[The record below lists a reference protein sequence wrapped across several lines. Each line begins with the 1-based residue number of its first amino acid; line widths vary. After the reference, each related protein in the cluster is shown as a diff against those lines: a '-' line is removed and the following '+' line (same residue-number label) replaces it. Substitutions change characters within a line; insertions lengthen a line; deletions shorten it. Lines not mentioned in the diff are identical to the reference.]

1 MKSAGKVYDNF
12 SNSQKKIDQRKK
24 PFNWFFI
31 LKIKLSPFTS
41 CFIEI
46 AEDYPCQI
54 MWWPRI
60 QFNSWAPLREFT
72 YKKQVTKKYNEI
84 MNYCVFYSFYLAPTR
99 KNQHQSAHALCLN
112 STAYSW
118 VMKVNFHLKQCASG
132 RVYLV

>member
-1 MKSAGKVYDNF
+1 MKSAGKVYDYF
-12 SNSQKKIDQRKK
+12 SNSPKKWPEKK
-24 PFNWFFI
+24 SFNWFFI

-60 QFNSWAPLREFT
+60 QFNSWATLREFT
-72 YKKQVTKKYNEI
+72 CEKQVTEKKYNEI

-118 VMKVNFHLKQCASG
+118 VMKVNLHLKQCAS
-132 RVYLV
+132 VHSYLV